1 MAVSTTFQNGSV
13 IAWQTPTGI
22 SFQLIDP
29 QGVPI
34 SSVMVQDTPSVWTSA
49 APLSNGGFSIIWDS
63 GFGAQPMAQDY
74 GVDGSA
80 VGAPYPLSGLPP
92 TAPMASTSLELPMVT
107 SALAGVAEL
116 TTALPNDDR
125 VVVTTENP
133 TGFNPVLQV
142 QQLDPQGNQ
151 IGPTLTQ
158 PFSGLG
164 NVGDAVTTSLAGGN
178 YVVTYTHSA
187 NLSAELYS
195 DLFNADGTLAASTLV
210 AQTSGTQLFGPHAT
224 AALPDGGFV
233 MAWVATGGPG
243 IPPPQALFIEEF
255 LSDGSA
261 AAAPQMLAFIPPVT
275 STPEIVAFADGR
287 YTISWTPGG
296 VGTPQV
302 ATFTEHGAPLPDYTN
317 AAIFTPALT
326 YTLPAGPHE
335 VILVA
340 DAAQS
345 VTGNDLGDRIV
356 SNDFASTLS
365 GRQGNDTLVAGHDA
379 NVMTGGGGSDNFV
392 LPYVPLHAGQITDF
406 NTVHDRIDLTGILDS
421 IGDGGR
427 GNPFAKGTFAL
438 GSDGHGGTELFFHAP
453 GSGSPVA
460 IVDIDNVAMS
470 QLHRGD
476 FILHS

>member
-1 MAVSTTFQNGSV
+1 MAVSTAFQNGSV

-22 SFQLIDP
+22 AFQLIDP

-34 SSVMVQDTPSVWTSA
+34 SSVMVQDTPSVWASI

-74 GVDGSA
+74 GVN
-80 VGAPYPLSGLPP
+80 GAAIGTPHALSGLPP
-92 TAPMASTSLELPMVT
+92 TAPMASTSLELPT
-107 SALAGVAEL
+107 TTNFPAGVAEL
-116 TTALPNDDR
+116 TTVLPNDDT
-125 VVVTTENP
+125 VVVTTDNP
-133 TGFNPVLQV
+133 TGFNPILQV
-142 QQLDPQGNQ
+142 QQFDPQSQQ

-195 DLFNADGTLAASTLV
+195 DLFHADGTLVASTVV

-233 MAWVATGGPG
+233 MTWVATGGPG
-243 IPPPQALFIEEF
+243 IPPPQALFMEEF

-302 ATFTEHGAPLPDYTN
+302 ATFAEHGAPLPNYTN
-317 AAIFTPALT
+317 DAIFTPALT
-326 YTLPAGPHE
+326 YTLPVGPHD
-335 VILVA
+335 VILVG
-340 DAAQS
+340 DTAQS
-345 VTGNDLGDRIV
+345 VTGNNLGDRII

-365 GRQGNDTLVAGHDA
+365 GGNGNDTLVAGHDA
-379 NVMTGGGGSDNFV
+379 NVMTGGGGSDIFV
-392 LPYVPLHAGQITDF
+392 LPYVPIHAGQITDF
-406 NTVHDRIDLTGILDS
+406 NIVHDRIDLSGILDS
-421 IGDGGR
+421 IGDGGG
-427 GNPFAKGTFAL
+427 GNPFAKGTFTLSA
-438 GSDGHGGTELFFHAP
+438 DGHGGTELFFHAP
-453 GSGSPVA
+453 GGGSAVA
-460 IVDIDNVAMS
+460 IVDIDNVAMP
-470 QLHRGD
+470 QIHRGD
-476 FILHS
+476 FILHH